1 MLRPMF
7 SERTRW
13 DLRPNRLAERLAAKR
28 AAGAR
33 VLDLTESNPTRAGL
47 TGPPDL
53 LSPLA
58 RAGALRYEP
67 SAFGLPAARAAVA
80 ADFARRGFPL
90 APDRVLLS
98 ASTSEAYA
106 FLFKLLCD
114 PGDEVLVPRPGYPL
128 FEFLATLESV
138 RVRAYPLAHDGE
150 WHLDLA
156 ALRSLLGPRTRAI
169 VVVNPNNPT
178 GAYLKR
184 EESDALVS
192 LCAERRIALVSDEV
206 FADFALRDDARRAA
220 SVARDGPALAF
231 ALGGLSKSCG
241 LPQLKLAWTAVTGPE
256 GLVRDALARL
266 EVVAD
271 TYLSVSTPVQLAAPE
286 LLARREELQAPIR
299 ERVRS
304 NLDALRAAV
313 GPGCPATIL
322 PPEGGWSAVLR
333 VPATLTEED
342 RVTRLLEERDVLVHP
357 GYFFDFPAEAYLVL
371 SLLPRP
377 ADFAEGVARV
387 LADLVL

>member
-1 MLRPMF
+1 MF

-33 VLDLTESNPTRAGL
+33 LLDLTESNPTRAGL
-47 TGPPDL
+47 TGPGDL
-53 LSPLA
+53 LLPLA
-58 RAGALRYEP
+58 RPDALRYEP
-67 SAFGLPAARAAVA
+67 AAFGLPAARAAVA

-90 APDRVLLS
+90 SPDRVLLS

-156 ALRSLLGPRTRAI
+156 ALRSALGPRTRAL

-178 GAYLKR
+178 GAYLKV
-184 EESDALVS
+184 EERGALEA
-192 LCAERRIALVSDEV
+192 LCAERGIALVSDEV
-206 FADFALRDDARRAA
+206 FADFALRDDPRRVA

-241 LPQLKLAWTAVTGPE
+241 LPQLKLAWTAVTGPQ

-299 ERVRS
+299 ERIRS
-304 NLDALRAAV
+304 NLQALRAAV
-313 GPGCPATIL
+313 SPGCPATIL

-333 VPATLTEED
+333 VPATLTEEE
-342 RVTRLLEERDVLVHP
+342 RVARLLEERDVLVHP

-371 SLLPRP
+371 SLLPP
-377 ADFAEGVARV
+377 PGDFAEGVERV